1 MDPTIYFLFVIFIL
15 MGAFSLVAAVFN
27 FNWYFES
34 EGVMMFVRRF
44 GRKGARIFYAVLGV
58 VLIAGGIIGVLY
70 L

>member
-15 MGAFSLVAAVFN
+15 MGVFSLVAAAFN

-44 GRKGARIFYAVLGV
+44 GRKGARIFYAALGV
-58 VLIAGGIIGVLY
+58 ALLAGGVIGILC

>member
-44 GRKGARIFYAVLGV
+44 GRKGARIFYAVLGL

>member
-15 MGAFSLVAAVFN
+15 MGAFSLVAAAFN

-44 GRKGARIFYAVLGV
+44 GRKGARIFYAVLGL